1 MIDLSYSTVAHG
13 DGDPR
18 GRAIVVVDATSEL
31 PTSPGHPFYTRLNA
45 VLDAGDF
52 DRFVEGQCRLAAEP
66 PHQPDQC
73 GVLVRAEVAGREP
86 VKYGWFDQ
94 SRRTST
100 WARNP
105 SANLYSAVADFME
118 DLGDPD
124 EEPLIITSLRL
135 RLAW

>member
-1 MIDLSYSTVAHG
+1 M
-13 DGDPR
+13 
-18 GRAIVVVDATSEL
+18 
-31 PTSPGHPFYTRLNA
+31 
-45 VLDAGDF
+45 
-52 DRFVEGQCRLAAEP
+52 
-66 PHQPDQC
+66 
-73 GVLVRAEVAGREP
+73 RAEVAGREP

-100 WARNP
+100 WTRNP